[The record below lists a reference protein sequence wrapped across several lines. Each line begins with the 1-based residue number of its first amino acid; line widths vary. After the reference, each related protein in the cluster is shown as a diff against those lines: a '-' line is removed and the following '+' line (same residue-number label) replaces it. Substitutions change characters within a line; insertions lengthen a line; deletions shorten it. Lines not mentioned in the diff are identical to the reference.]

1 MGLAGLMTGAIMP
14 SRDMMVRAAAPRGME
29 GRVFGIVSTGFN
41 IGGAI
46 GPLIFGA
53 VLDAGQPNLV
63 FLLAAGF
70 TALTAAMAI
79 RQEFAARRRALPV
92 AAE

>member
-1 MGLAGLMTGAIMP
+1 
-14 SRDMMVRAAAPRGME
+14 ME

-53 VLDAGQPNLV
+53 ILDGGRPNLV
-63 FLLAAGF
+63 FLLAAFF
-70 TALTAAMAI
+70 TAMTAAMAI
-79 RQEFAARRRALPV
+79 RQEFTARRRSALM